1 VHQIYTYTKVHMKH
15 SRQILESVSFE
26 W

>member
-1 VHQIYTYTKVHMKH
+1 VHQIYTKDYMKH
-15 SRQILESVSFE
+15 SGQGLESVSFE